1 MVIELK
7 ESSIWSEIMIRTIL
21 KWERA
26 ARVRFEITKLV

>member
-7 ESSIWSEIMIRTIL
+7 ESSIWSEIL